1 MTRDATTFRRVLGAA
16 CLTGAL
22 AMLIAGQTVLR
33 PRLRDLPF
41 LLYWFVCFLFT
52 GAAILIAFL
61 DARAVQRRT
70 RREARDLLEATLNRI
85 ETDARNKPGP
95 SQQADGS

>member
-1 MTRDATTFRRVLGAA
+1 MGRDATTFRRVLGAT
-16 CLTGAL
+16 CLAGAL
-22 AMLIAGQTVLR
+22 VMLVAGQTVLQ
-33 PRLRDLPF
+33 PRLRDLSF

-70 RREARDLLEATLNRI
+70 RREARDLLEATLSRI
-85 ETDARNKPGP
+85 ETDAKNKPG
-95 SQQADGS
+95 SSRQADGS